1 MIKKKWMSSL
11 LAAALAFT
19 TVFGAGVTVKA
30 ADETG
35 DAQTGKITVYVAAEG
50 EDDKG
55 HTVDTGK
62 IAVQVDKG
70 TKGDVAVAQ
79 ALQKAGYT
87 ESDYLIEDS
96 EYGANLNKIGD
107 IANASDWSKYWNL
120 YMNGVSSSL
129 SLGNITLQDNDKIS
143 YRYTYYKDPIAQ
155 AKVFDDDTSLNPDS
169 DKTASL
175 LANAKAQQEVLADT
189 IFKKVF
195 GDGQNVYGIETP
207 DALYVAFSLLRAD
220 YKSDYFDKMYA
231 NVESQL
237 KSLADTGSV
246 TVEGEAKDEAV
257 IAGKYPEL
265 TYAKIV
271 LFVTAMGKDARNVGG
286 YNLIEK
292 MAQKSTY
299 EASSEAYML
308 DSTMLLALDSG
319 NYFPPAGDDYITKDD
334 LVNNIA
340 AKMDDSIAQALQ
352 WSSVDSVAMALQ
364 PLYKYATDDIL
375 PEDASS
381 DRTAV
386 QEAYAKGIH
395 FLESTQNADGSWSG
409 YGTETNNVWTLAQIM
424 TAMGQLRINPC
435 SETDGTDFIKN
446 GMTVLD
452 DAAVFVDVEN
462 KKVDDDLMSYQPEQL
477 LRGLTAVIRA
487 MEGRDSLYDV
497 RYSGVTP
504 EPSPSV
510 TPSVVPSEAPSAA
523 PSQSPT
529 VSPSNVPS
537 ETSSAAP
544 SQSPAV
550 SPSNVP
556 SQTPAAS
563 APAKTATPA
572 ATASAAPAKSKVKVT
587 KVKAVKTKVTVKK
600 GKKAVVKWNVTT
612 AKKAS
617 AASVAKLVKV
627 SVNKKNV
634 KVVKKSAKTKKAKVT
649 QITVTVKGVKKGNA
663 VVTLKA
669 DKKKSKVKVVVR

>member
-30 ADETG
+30 ADET
-35 DAQTGKITVYVAAEG
+35 DANQTGKITVYVAAEG
-50 EDDKG
+50 ADDEG
-55 HTVDTGK
+55 HTVDIGK

-70 TKGDVAVAQ
+70 TKGDVAVEQ

-87 ESDYLIEDS
+87 DYLIEDTG
-96 EYGANLNKIGD
+96 YGANLNKIGD
-107 IANASDWSKYWNL
+107 IANAADWSKYWGF
-120 YMNGVSSSL
+120 YINGAYASDC
-129 SLGNITLQDNDKIS
+129 LGNTTLQDNDKIS
-143 YRYTYYKDPIAQ
+143 YLYTSYGDTAVQ
-155 AKVFDDDTSLNPDS
+155 AKVFDDDASLNPDS

-195 GDGQNVYGIETP
+195 GDGQTVYGIETP

-220 YKSDYFDKMYA
+220 YKSDYFDEMYA

-446 GMTVLD
+446 GVTVLD

-487 MEGRDSLYDV
+487 MEGKDSLYDV
-497 RYSGVTP
+497 RYTGVT
-504 EPSPSV
+504 PSV
-510 TPSVVPSEAPSAA
+510 TPSVVPSEAPSEA
-523 PSQSPT
+523 PSQSPA

-663 VVTLKA
+663 VVTMKA

>member
-1 MIKKKWMSSL
+1 M
-11 LAAALAFT
+11 
-19 TVFGAGVTVKA
+19 
-30 ADETG
+30 
-35 DAQTGKITVYVAAEG
+35 
-50 EDDKG
+50 
-55 HTVDTGK
+55 
-62 IAVQVDKG
+62 
-70 TKGDVAVAQ
+70 
-79 ALQKAGYT
+79 
-87 ESDYLIEDS
+87 
-96 EYGANLNKIGD
+96 
-107 IANASDWSKYWNL
+107 
-120 YMNGVSSSL
+120 
-129 SLGNITLQDNDKIS
+129 
-143 YRYTYYKDPIAQ
+143 
-155 AKVFDDDTSLNPDS
+155 NPDS

-195 GDGQNVYGIETP
+195 GDGQIVYGIETP

-257 IAGKYPEL
+257 IAGKYPEF

-352 WSSVDSVAMALQ
+352 WNSVDSVAMALQ

-381 DRTAV
+381 DRAAV

-452 DAAVFVDVEN
+452 DAAVFVDAEN

-510 TPSVVPSEAPSAA
+510 TPSVVPSEVPSAA

-529 VSPSNVPS
+529 
-537 ETSSAAP
+537 
-544 SQSPAV
+544 V

-572 ATASAAPAKSKVKVT
+572 ATASAAPAKSKDKVT

>member
-30 ADETG
+30 ADET
-35 DAQTGKITVYVAAEG
+35 DAGQTGKITVYVAAEG
-50 EDDKG
+50 ADDEG
-55 HTVDTGK
+55 HTVDIGK

-70 TKGDVAVAQ
+70 TKGDVAVEQ

-87 ESDYLIEDS
+87 DYLIEDTG
-96 EYGANLNKIGD
+96 YGANLNKIGD
-107 IANASDWSKYWNL
+107 IANAADWSKYWGF
-120 YMNGVSSSL
+120 YINGAYAPA
-129 SLGNITLQDNDKIS
+129 SLGNTTLQDNDKIS
-143 YRYTYYKDPIAQ
+143 YLYTYYGDTAVQ
-155 AKVFDDDTSLNPDS
+155 AKVFDDDASLNPDR

-195 GDGQNVYGIETP
+195 GDGQTVYGIETP

-257 IAGKYPEL
+257 IAGKYPEF

-352 WSSVDSVAMALQ
+352 WNSVDSVAMALQ

-446 GMTVLD
+446 GVTVLD

-477 LRGLTAVIRA
+477 LRGLTAVTRA
-487 MEGRDSLYDV
+487 MEGKDSLYDV
-497 RYSGVTP
+497 RYTGVT
-504 EPSPSV
+504 PSV

-529 VSPSNVPS
+529 
-537 ETSSAAP
+537 
-544 SQSPAV
+544 V

-587 KVKAVKTKVTVKK
+587 KVKAVKTKVSVKK

>member
-19 TVFGAGVTVKA
+19 TVLGAGVTVKA
-30 ADETG
+30 ADET
-35 DAQTGKITVYVAAEG
+35 DADQTGKITVYVAAEG

-70 TKGDVAVAQ
+70 TKGDVAVEQ

-87 ESDYLIEDS
+87 DYLIEDTG
-96 EYGANLNKIGD
+96 YGANLNKIGD
-107 IANASDWSKYWNL
+107 IANAADWSKYWGF
-120 YMNGVSSSL
+120 YINGAYAPA
-129 SLGNITLQDNDKIS
+129 SLGNTTLQDNDKIS
-143 YRYTYYKDPIAQ
+143 YLYTYYGDTAVQ
-155 AKVFDDDTSLNPDS
+155 AKVFDDDASLNPDS

-195 GDGQNVYGIETP
+195 GDGQTVYGIETP

-299 EASSEAYML
+299 EASSEAYMP

-352 WSSVDSVAMALQ
+352 WNSVDSVAMALQ

>member
-1 MIKKKWMSSL
+1 MWR
-11 LAAALAFT
+11 
-19 TVFGAGVTVKA
+19 V
-30 ADETG
+30 
-35 DAQTGKITVYVAAEG
+35 
-50 EDDKG
+50 
-55 HTVDTGK
+55 
-62 IAVQVDKG
+62 
-70 TKGDVAVAQ
+70 
-79 ALQKAGYT
+79 
-87 ESDYLIEDS
+87 
-96 EYGANLNKIGD
+96 
-107 IANASDWSKYWNL
+107 
-120 YMNGVSSSL
+120 
-129 SLGNITLQDNDKIS
+129 
-143 YRYTYYKDPIAQ
+143 
-155 AKVFDDDTSLNPDS
+155 SLNHW
-169 DKTASL
+169 
-175 LANAKAQQEVLADT
+175 
-189 IFKKVF
+189 
-195 GDGQNVYGIETP
+195 
-207 DALYVAFSLLRAD
+207 
-220 YKSDYFDKMYA
+220 
-231 NVESQL
+231 
-237 KSLADTGSV
+237 ADTGSV

-352 WSSVDSVAMALQ
+352 WNSVDSVAMALQ

>member
-30 ADETG
+30 ADET
-35 DAQTGKITVYVAAEG
+35 DANQTGKITVYVAAEG
-50 EDDKG
+50 ADDEG
-55 HTVDTGK
+55 HTVDIGK
-62 IAVQVDKG
+62 IAVQVDTG
-70 TKGDVAVAQ
+70 TKGDVAVEQ

-87 ESDYLIEDS
+87 DYLIEDTG
-96 EYGANLNKIGD
+96 YGANLNKIGD
-107 IANASDWSKYWNL
+107 IANAADWSKYWGF
-120 YMNGVSSSL
+120 YINGAYAPA
-129 SLGNITLQDNDKIS
+129 SLGNTTLQDNDKIS
-143 YRYTYYKDPIAQ
+143 YLYTYYGDTAVQ
-155 AKVFDDDTSLNPDS
+155 AKVFDDDASLNPDS

-195 GDGQNVYGIETP
+195 GDGQTVYGIETP

>member
-30 ADETG
+30 ADET
-35 DAQTGKITVYVAAEG
+35 DADQTGKITVYVAAEG
-50 EDDKG
+50 ADDEG
-55 HTVDTGK
+55 HTVDIGK

-70 TKGDVAVAQ
+70 TKGDVAVEQ

-87 ESDYLIEDS
+87 DYLIEDTG
-96 EYGANLNKIGD
+96 YGANLNKIGD
-107 IANASDWSKYWNL
+107 IANAADWSKYWGF
-120 YMNGVSSSL
+120 YINGAYAPA
-129 SLGNITLQDNDKIS
+129 SLGNTTLQDNDKIS
-143 YRYTYYKDPIAQ
+143 YLYTYYGDTAVQ
-155 AKVFDDDTSLNPDS
+155 AKVFDDDASLNPDS

-195 GDGQNVYGIETP
+195 GDGQTVYGIETP

-220 YKSDYFDKMYA
+220 YKSDYFDEMYA

-556 SQTPAAS
+556 SQNPAAS

>member
-30 ADETG
+30 ADET
-35 DAQTGKITVYVAAEG
+35 DADQTGKITVYVAAEG
-50 EDDKG
+50 ADDEG
-55 HTVDTGK
+55 HTVDIGK

-70 TKGDVAVAQ
+70 TKGDVAVEQ

-87 ESDYLIEDS
+87 DYLIEDTG
-96 EYGANLNKIGD
+96 YGANLNKIGD
-107 IANASDWSKYWNL
+107 IANAADWSKYWGF
-120 YMNGVSSSL
+120 YINGAYAPA
-129 SLGNITLQDNDKIS
+129 SLGNTTLQDNDKIS
-143 YRYTYYKDPIAQ
+143 YLYTYYGDTAVQ
-155 AKVFDDDTSLNPDS
+155 AKVFDDDASLNPDS

-195 GDGQNVYGIETP
+195 GDGQTVYGIETP

-352 WSSVDSVAMALQ
+352 WNSVDSVAMALQ

-504 EPSPSV
+504 EPTPSV
-510 TPSVVPSEAPSAA
+510 TPSVVPSEAP
-523 PSQSPT
+523 
-529 VSPSNVPS
+529 
-537 ETSSAAP
+537 SAAP

-572 ATASAAPAKSKVKVT
+572 ATVSAAPAKSKDKVT

>member
-30 ADETG
+30 ADET
-35 DAQTGKITVYVAAEG
+35 DADQTGKITVYVAAEG

-70 TKGDVAVAQ
+70 TKGDVAVEQ

-87 ESDYLIEDS
+87 DYLIEDTG
-96 EYGANLNKIGD
+96 YGANLNKIGD
-107 IANASDWSKYWNL
+107 IANAADWSKYWGF
-120 YMNGVSSSL
+120 YINGAYAPA
-129 SLGNITLQDNDKIS
+129 SLGNTTLQDNDKIS
-143 YRYTYYKDPIAQ
+143 YIYTYYGDTAVQ

-195 GDGQNVYGIETP
+195 GDGQIVYGIETP

-237 KSLADTGSV
+237 KSLVDTGSV

-308 DSTMLLALDSG
+308 DNTMLLALDSG

-352 WSSVDSVAMALQ
+352 WNSVDSVAMALQ

-375 PEDASS
+375 LEDTSS
-381 DRTAV
+381 NRTAV
-386 QEAYAKGIH
+386 QEAYKKGIH
-395 FLESTQNADGSWSG
+395 FLESTQNADGTWSG

-446 GMTVLD
+446 GVTVLD

-462 KKVDDDLMSYQPEQL
+462 KKVDDNLMSYQPEQL

-497 RYSGVTP
+497 RYTGVTP
-504 EPSPSV
+504 EP

-523 PSQSPT
+523 PSQSP
-529 VSPSNVPS
+529 
-537 ETSSAAP
+537 
-544 SQSPAV
+544 AV

-556 SQTPAAS
+556 SRTPAAS

>member
-19 TVFGAGVTVKA
+19 TVLGAGVTVKA
-30 ADETG
+30 ADET
-35 DAQTGKITVYVAAEG
+35 DADQTGKITVYVAAEG

-70 TKGDVAVAQ
+70 TKGDVAVEQ

-87 ESDYLIEDS
+87 DYLIEDTG
-96 EYGANLNKIGD
+96 YGANLNKIGD
-107 IANASDWSKYWNL
+107 IANAADWSKYWGF
-120 YMNGVSSSL
+120 YINGAYAPA
-129 SLGNITLQDNDKIS
+129 SLGNTTLQDNDKIS
-143 YRYTYYKDPIAQ
+143 YLYTYYGDTAVQ
-155 AKVFDDDTSLNPDS
+155 AKVFDDDASLNPDS

-195 GDGQNVYGIETP
+195 GDGQTVYGIETP

-299 EASSEAYML
+299 ESSSEAYML

-352 WSSVDSVAMALQ
+352 WNSVDSVAMALQ

>member
-30 ADETG
+30 ADET
-35 DAQTGKITVYVAAEG
+35 DAGQTGKITVYVAAEG
-50 EDDKG
+50 ADDEG
-55 HTVDTGK
+55 HTVDIGK

-70 TKGDVAVAQ
+70 TKGDVAVEQ

-87 ESDYLIEDS
+87 DYLIEDTG
-96 EYGANLNKIGD
+96 YGANLNKIGD
-107 IANASDWSKYWNL
+107 IANAADWSKYWGF
-120 YMNGVSSSL
+120 YINGAYAPA
-129 SLGNITLQDNDKIS
+129 SLGNTTLQDNDKIS
-143 YRYTYYKDPIAQ
+143 YLYTYYGDTAVQ
-155 AKVFDDDTSLNPDS
+155 AKVFDDDASLNPDS

-195 GDGQNVYGIETP
+195 GDGQTVYGIETP
-207 DALYVAFSLLRAD
+207 DALYVAFSLIRAD
-220 YKSDYFDKMYA
+220 YKSDYFDEMYA

-352 WSSVDSVAMALQ
+352 WNSVDSVAMALQ

-446 GMTVLD
+446 GVTVLD

-487 MEGRDSLYDV
+487 MEGKDSLYDV
-497 RYSGVTP
+497 RYTGVT
-504 EPSPSV
+504 PSV

-523 PSQSPT
+523 PSQSPA

-556 SQTPAAS
+556 SQTPVAS

>member
-30 ADETG
+30 ADET
-35 DAQTGKITVYVAAEG
+35 DADQTGKITVYVAAEG
-50 EDDKG
+50 ADDEG
-55 HTVDTGK
+55 HTVDIGK

-70 TKGDVAVAQ
+70 TKGDVAVEQ

-87 ESDYLIEDS
+87 DYLIEDTG
-96 EYGANLNKIGD
+96 YGANLNKIGD
-107 IANASDWSKYWNL
+107 IANAADWSKYWGF
-120 YMNGVSSSL
+120 YINGAYAPA
-129 SLGNITLQDNDKIS
+129 SLGNTTLQDNDKIS
-143 YRYTYYKDPIAQ
+143 YLYTYYGDTAVQ
-155 AKVFDDDTSLNPDS
+155 AKVFDDDASLNPDS

-195 GDGQNVYGIETP
+195 GDGQTVYGIETP

-220 YKSDYFDKMYA
+220 YKSDYFDEMYA

-386 QEAYAKGIH
+386 QDAYAKGIH

>member
-30 ADETG
+30 ADET
-35 DAQTGKITVYVAAEG
+35 DADQTGKITVYVAAEG

-70 TKGDVAVAQ
+70 TKGDVAVEQ

-87 ESDYLIEDS
+87 DYLIEDTG
-96 EYGANLNKIGD
+96 YGANLNKIGD
-107 IANASDWSKYWNL
+107 IANAADWSKYWGF
-120 YMNGVSSSL
+120 YINGAYAPA
-129 SLGNITLQDNDKIS
+129 SLGNTTLQDNDKIS
-143 YRYTYYKDPIAQ
+143 YLYTYYGDTAVQ
-155 AKVFDDDTSLNPDS
+155 AKVFDDDASLNPDS

-195 GDGQNVYGIETP
+195 GDGQTVYGIETP

-257 IAGKYPEL
+257 IAGKYPEF

-352 WSSVDSVAMALQ
+352 WNSVDSVAMALQ

-381 DRTAV
+381 DRAAV

-446 GMTVLD
+446 GVTVLD

-487 MEGRDSLYDV
+487 MEGKDSLYDV
-497 RYSGVTP
+497 RYTGVT
-504 EPSPSV
+504 PSV

-529 VSPSNVPS
+529 
-537 ETSSAAP
+537 
-544 SQSPAV
+544 V

-587 KVKAVKTKVTVKK
+587 KVKAVKTKVSVKK

>member
-30 ADETG
+30 ADET
-35 DAQTGKITVYVAAEG
+35 DADQTGKITVYVAAEG
-50 EDDKG
+50 ADDEG
-55 HTVDTGK
+55 HTVDIGK

-70 TKGDVAVAQ
+70 TKGDVAVEQ

-87 ESDYLIEDS
+87 DYLIEDTG
-96 EYGANLNKIGD
+96 YGANLNKIGD
-107 IANASDWSKYWNL
+107 IANAADWSKYWGF
-120 YMNGVSSSL
+120 YINGAYAPAC
-129 SLGNITLQDNDKIS
+129 LGNTTLQDNDKIS
-143 YRYTYYKDPIAQ
+143 YLYTYYGDTAVQ
-155 AKVFDDDTSLNPDS
+155 AKVFDDDASLNPDS

-195 GDGQNVYGIETP
+195 GDGQTVYGIETP

-352 WSSVDSVAMALQ
+352 WNSVDSVAMALQ

-504 EPSPSV
+504 EPTPSV
-510 TPSVVPSEAPSAA
+510 TPSEVPSEAPSAA

-529 VSPSNVPS
+529 
-537 ETSSAAP
+537 
-544 SQSPAV
+544 V

-649 QITVTVKGVKKGNA
+649 QITVAVKGVKKGNA

>member
-30 ADETG
+30 ADET
-35 DAQTGKITVYVAAEG
+35 DANQTGKITVYVAAEG
-50 EDDKG
+50 ADDEG
-55 HTVDTGK
+55 HTVDIGK

-70 TKGDVAVAQ
+70 TKGDVAVEQ

-87 ESDYLIEDS
+87 DYLIEDTG
-96 EYGANLNKIGD
+96 YGANLNKIGD
-107 IANASDWSKYWNL
+107 IASAADWSKYWGF
-120 YMNGVSSSL
+120 YINGVFAPA
-129 SLGNITLQDNDKIS
+129 SLGNTTLQDNDKIS
-143 YRYTYYKDPIAQ
+143 YIYTSYKETKETAQ
-155 AKVFDDDTSLNPDS
+155 AKVFDDDSSLNPDS

-195 GDGQNVYGIETP
+195 GDGQTVYGIETP

-257 IAGKYPEL
+257 IAGKYPEF

-352 WSSVDSVAMALQ
+352 WNSVDSVAMALQ

-381 DRTAV
+381 DRAAV

-446 GMTVLD
+446 GVTVLD

-487 MEGRDSLYDV
+487 MEGKDSLYDV
-497 RYSGVTP
+497 RYTGVT
-504 EPSPSV
+504 PSV

-587 KVKAVKTKVTVKK
+587 KVKAVKTKVSVKK

>member
-30 ADETG
+30 ADET
-35 DAQTGKITVYVAAEG
+35 DANQTGKITVYVAAEG
-50 EDDKG
+50 ADDEG
-55 HTVDTGK
+55 HTVDIGK

-70 TKGDVAVAQ
+70 TKGDVAVEQ

-87 ESDYLIEDS
+87 DYLIEDTG
-96 EYGANLNKIGD
+96 YGANLNKIGD
-107 IANASDWSKYWNL
+107 IANAADWSKYWGF
-120 YMNGVSSSL
+120 YINGAYAPA
-129 SLGNITLQDNDKIS
+129 SLGNTTLQDNDKIS
-143 YRYTYYKDPIAQ
+143 YLYTYYGDTAVQ
-155 AKVFDDDTSLNPDS
+155 AKVFDDDASLNPDS

-195 GDGQNVYGIETP
+195 GDGQTVYGIETP

-446 GMTVLD
+446 GVTVLD

-477 LRGLTAVIRA
+477 LRGLTAVTRA
-487 MEGRDSLYDV
+487 MEGKDSLYDV
-497 RYSGVTP
+497 RYTGVT
-504 EPSPSV
+504 PSV

-529 VSPSNVPS
+529 
-537 ETSSAAP
+537 
-544 SQSPAV
+544 V

-587 KVKAVKTKVTVKK
+587 KVKAVKTKVSVKK

>member
-30 ADETG
+30 ADET
-35 DAQTGKITVYVAAEG
+35 DANQTGKITVYVAAEG
-50 EDDKG
+50 ADDEG
-55 HTVDTGK
+55 HTVDIGK

-70 TKGDVAVAQ
+70 TKGDVAVEQ

-87 ESDYLIEDS
+87 DYLIEDTG
-96 EYGANLNKIGD
+96 YGANLNKIGD
-107 IANASDWSKYWNL
+107 IANAADWSKYWGF
-120 YMNGVSSSL
+120 YINGAYASDC
-129 SLGNITLQDNDKIS
+129 LGNTTLQDNDKIS
-143 YRYTYYKDPIAQ
+143 YLYTSYGDTAVQ
-155 AKVFDDDTSLNPDS
+155 AKVFDDDASLNPDS

-195 GDGQNVYGIETP
+195 GDGQTVYGIETP

-220 YKSDYFDKMYA
+220 YKSDYFDEMYA

-271 LFVTAMGKDARNVGG
+271 LFVTAMGKDASNVGG

-446 GMTVLD
+446 GVTVLD

-487 MEGRDSLYDV
+487 MEGKDSLYDV
-497 RYSGVTP
+497 RYTGVT
-504 EPSPSV
+504 PSV
-510 TPSVVPSEAPSAA
+510 TPSVVPSEAPSEA
-523 PSQSPT
+523 PSQSPA

-617 AASVAKLVKV
+617 VASVAKLVKV

>member
-19 TVFGAGVTVKA
+19 TVLGAGVTVKA
-30 ADETG
+30 ADET
-35 DAQTGKITVYVAAEG
+35 DADQTGKITVYVAAEG

-70 TKGDVAVAQ
+70 TKGDVAVEQ

-87 ESDYLIEDS
+87 DYLIEDTG
-96 EYGANLNKIGD
+96 YGANLNKIGD
-107 IANASDWSKYWNL
+107 IANAADWSKYWGF
-120 YMNGVSSSL
+120 YINGAYAPA
-129 SLGNITLQDNDKIS
+129 SLGNTTLQDNDKIS
-143 YRYTYYKDPIAQ
+143 YLYTYYGDTAVQ
-155 AKVFDDDTSLNPDS
+155 AKVFDDDASLNPDS

-195 GDGQNVYGIETP
+195 GDGQTVYGIETP

-246 TVEGEAKDEAV
+246 TVEGKAKDEAV

-352 WSSVDSVAMALQ
+352 WNSVDSVAMALQ

>member
-19 TVFGAGVTVKA
+19 TVLGAGVTVKA
-30 ADETG
+30 ADET
-35 DAQTGKITVYVAAEG
+35 DADQTGKITVYVAAEG

-70 TKGDVAVAQ
+70 TKGNVAVEQ

-87 ESDYLIEDS
+87 DYLIEDTG
-96 EYGANLNKIGD
+96 YGANLNKIGD
-107 IANASDWSKYWNL
+107 IANAADWSKYWGF
-120 YMNGVSSSL
+120 YINGAYAPA
-129 SLGNITLQDNDKIS
+129 SLGNTTLQDNDKIS
-143 YRYTYYKDPIAQ
+143 YLYTYYGDTAVQ
-155 AKVFDDDTSLNPDS
+155 AKVFDDDASLNPDS

-195 GDGQNVYGIETP
+195 GDGQTVYGIETP

-319 NYFPPAGDDYITKDD
+319 NYFPPAGYDYITKDD

-352 WSSVDSVAMALQ
+352 WNSVDSVAMALQ

>member
-19 TVFGAGVTVKA
+19 TVLGAGVTVKA
-30 ADETG
+30 ADET
-35 DAQTGKITVYVAAEG
+35 DADQTGKITVYVAAEG

-70 TKGDVAVAQ
+70 TKGDVAVEQ

-87 ESDYLIEDS
+87 DYLIEDTG
-96 EYGANLNKIGD
+96 YGANLNKIGD
-107 IANASDWSKYWNL
+107 IANAADWSKYWGF
-120 YMNGVSSSL
+120 YINGAYAPA
-129 SLGNITLQDNDKIS
+129 SLGNTTLQDNDKIS
-143 YRYTYYKDPIAQ
+143 YLYTYYGDTAVQ
-155 AKVFDDDTSLNPDS
+155 AKVFDDDASLNPDS

-195 GDGQNVYGIETP
+195 GDGQTVYGIETP
-207 DALYVAFSLLRAD
+207 DALYVAFFLLRAD

-352 WSSVDSVAMALQ
+352 WNSVDSVAMALQ

>member
-30 ADETG
+30 ADET
-35 DAQTGKITVYVAAEG
+35 DANQTGKITVYVAAEG
-50 EDDKG
+50 ADDEG
-55 HTVDTGK
+55 HTVDIGK

-70 TKGDVAVAQ
+70 TKGDVAVEQ

-87 ESDYLIEDS
+87 DYLIEDTG
-96 EYGANLNKIGD
+96 YGANLNKIGD
-107 IANASDWSKYWNL
+107 IANAADWSKYWGF
-120 YMNGVSSSL
+120 YINGAYAPA
-129 SLGNITLQDNDKIS
+129 SLGNTTLQDNDKIS
-143 YRYTYYKDPIAQ
+143 YLYTYYGDTAVQ
-155 AKVFDDDTSLNPDS
+155 AKVFDDDASLNPDS

-195 GDGQNVYGIETP
+195 GDGQTVYGIETP
-207 DALYVAFSLLRAD
+207 DALYVAFSLLGAD
-220 YKSDYFDKMYA
+220 YKSDYFDEMYA

-537 ETSSAAP
+537 
-544 SQSPAV
+544 
-550 SPSNVP
+550 
-556 SQTPAAS
+556 QTPAAS

-669 DKKKSKVKVVVR
+669 DKKKSKVKVVVK

>member
-19 TVFGAGVTVKA
+19 TVLGAGVTVKA
-30 ADETG
+30 ADET
-35 DAQTGKITVYVAAEG
+35 DADQTGKITVYVAAEG

-70 TKGDVAVAQ
+70 TKGDVAVEQ

-87 ESDYLIEDS
+87 DYLIEDTG
-96 EYGANLNKIGD
+96 YGANLNKIGD
-107 IANASDWSKYWNL
+107 IANAADWSKYWGF
-120 YMNGVSSSL
+120 YINGAYAPA
-129 SLGNITLQDNDKIS
+129 SLGNTTLQDNDKIS
-143 YRYTYYKDPIAQ
+143 YLYTYYGDTAVQ
-155 AKVFDDDTSLNPDS
+155 AKVFYDDASLNPDS

-195 GDGQNVYGIETP
+195 GDGQTVYGIETP

-352 WSSVDSVAMALQ
+352 WNSVDSVAMALQ

>member
-19 TVFGAGVTVKA
+19 TVLGAGVTVKA
-30 ADETG
+30 ADET
-35 DAQTGKITVYVAAEG
+35 DADQTGKITVYVAAEG

-70 TKGDVAVAQ
+70 TKGDVAVEQ

-87 ESDYLIEDS
+87 DYLIEDTG
-96 EYGANLNKIGD
+96 YGANLNKIGD
-107 IANASDWSKYWNL
+107 IANAADWSKYWGF
-120 YMNGVSSSL
+120 YINGAYAPA
-129 SLGNITLQDNDKIS
+129 SLGNTTLQDNDKIS
-143 YRYTYYKDPIAQ
+143 YLYTYYGDTAVQ
-155 AKVFDDDTSLNPDS
+155 AKVFDDDASLNPDS

-195 GDGQNVYGIETP
+195 GDGQTVYGIETP

-352 WSSVDSVAMALQ
+352 WNAVDSVAMALQ

>member
-30 ADETG
+30 ADET
-35 DAQTGKITVYVAAEG
+35 DANQTGKITVYVAAEG
-50 EDDKG
+50 ADDEG
-55 HTVDTGK
+55 HTVDIGK

-70 TKGDVAVAQ
+70 TKGDVAVEQ

-87 ESDYLIEDS
+87 DYLIEDTG
-96 EYGANLNKIGD
+96 YGANLNKIGD
-107 IANASDWSKYWNL
+107 IANAADWSKYWGF
-120 YMNGVSSSL
+120 YINGAYAPA
-129 SLGNITLQDNDKIS
+129 SLGNTTLQDNDKIS
-143 YRYTYYKDPIAQ
+143 YLYTYYGDTAVQ
-155 AKVFDDDTSLNPDS
+155 AKVFDDDASLNPDS

-195 GDGQNVYGIETP
+195 GDGQTVYGIETP

-220 YKSDYFDKMYA
+220 YKSDYFDEMYA

-352 WSSVDSVAMALQ
+352 WNSVDSVAMALQ

-446 GMTVLD
+446 GVTVLD

-487 MEGRDSLYDV
+487 MEGKDSLYDV
-497 RYSGVTP
+497 RYTGVT
-504 EPSPSV
+504 PSV

-529 VSPSNVPS
+529 
-537 ETSSAAP
+537 
-544 SQSPAV
+544 V

>member
-30 ADETG
+30 ADET
-35 DAQTGKITVYVAAEG
+35 DADQTGKITVYVAAEG
-50 EDDKG
+50 ADDEG
-55 HTVDTGK
+55 HTVDIGK

-70 TKGDVAVAQ
+70 TKGDVAVEQ

-87 ESDYLIEDS
+87 DYLIEDTG
-96 EYGANLNKIGD
+96 YGANLNKIGD
-107 IANASDWSKYWNL
+107 IANAADWSKYWGF
-120 YMNGVSSSL
+120 YINGAYAPA
-129 SLGNITLQDNDKIS
+129 SLGNTTLQDNDKIS
-143 YRYTYYKDPIAQ
+143 YLYTYYGDTAVQ
-155 AKVFDDDTSLNPDS
+155 AKVFDDDASLNPDS

-195 GDGQNVYGIETP
+195 GDGQTVYGIETP

-220 YKSDYFDKMYA
+220 YKSDYFDEMYA

-537 ETSSAAP
+537 
-544 SQSPAV
+544 
-550 SPSNVP
+550 
-556 SQTPAAS
+556 QTPAAS

-572 ATASAAPAKSKVKVT
+572 ATVSAAPAKSKDKVT

>member
-30 ADETG
+30 ADET
-35 DAQTGKITVYVAAEG
+35 DADQTGKITVYVAAEG
-50 EDDKG
+50 ADDEG
-55 HTVDTGK
+55 HTVDIGK

-70 TKGDVAVAQ
+70 TKGDVAVEQ

-87 ESDYLIEDS
+87 DYLIEDTG
-96 EYGANLNKIGD
+96 YGANLNKIGD
-107 IANASDWSKYWNL
+107 IANAADWSKYWGF
-120 YMNGVSSSL
+120 YINGAYAPA
-129 SLGNITLQDNDKIS
+129 SLGNTTLQDNDKIS
-143 YRYTYYKDPIAQ
+143 YLYTYYGDTAVQ
-155 AKVFDDDTSLNPDS
+155 AKVFDDDASLNPDS

-195 GDGQNVYGIETP
+195 GDGQTVYGIETP

-220 YKSDYFDKMYA
+220 YKSDYFDEMYA

-572 ATASAAPAKSKVKVT
+572 ATVSAAPAKSKVKVT
-587 KVKAVKTKVTVKK
+587 KVKAMKTKVTVKK

>member
-1 MIKKKWMSSL
+1 M
-11 LAAALAFT
+11 
-19 TVFGAGVTVKA
+19 TVKA
-30 ADETG
+30 ADET
-35 DAQTGKITVYVAAEG
+35 DADQTGKITVYVAAEG
-50 EDDKG
+50 ADDEG
-55 HTVDTGK
+55 HTVDIGK

-70 TKGDVAVAQ
+70 TKGDVAVEQ

-87 ESDYLIEDS
+87 DYLIEDTG
-96 EYGANLNKIGD
+96 YGANLNKIGD
-107 IANASDWSKYWNL
+107 IANAADWSKYWGF
-120 YMNGVSSSL
+120 YINGAYAPA
-129 SLGNITLQDNDKIS
+129 SLGNTTLQDNDKIS
-143 YRYTYYKDPIAQ
+143 YLYTYYGDTAVQ
-155 AKVFDDDTSLNPDS
+155 AKVFDDDASLNPDS

-195 GDGQNVYGIETP
+195 GDGQTVYGIETP

-220 YKSDYFDKMYA
+220 YKSDYFDEMYA

>member
-30 ADETG
+30 ADET
-35 DAQTGKITVYVAAEG
+35 DANQTGKITVYVAAEG
-50 EDDKG
+50 ADDEG
-55 HTVDTGK
+55 HTVDIGK

-70 TKGDVAVAQ
+70 TKGDVAVEQ

-87 ESDYLIEDS
+87 DYLIEDTG
-96 EYGANLNKIGD
+96 YGANLNKIGD
-107 IANASDWSKYWNL
+107 IANAADWSKYWGF
-120 YMNGVSSSL
+120 YINGAYASDC
-129 SLGNITLQDNDKIS
+129 LGNTTLQDNDKIS
-143 YRYTYYKDPIAQ
+143 YLYTSYGDTAVQ
-155 AKVFDDDTSLNPDS
+155 AKVFDDDASLNPDS

-195 GDGQNVYGIETP
+195 GDGQTVYGIETP

-220 YKSDYFDKMYA
+220 YKSDYFDEMYA

-446 GMTVLD
+446 GVTVLD

-487 MEGRDSLYDV
+487 MEGKDSLYDV
-497 RYSGVTP
+497 RYTGVT
-504 EPSPSV
+504 PSV
-510 TPSVVPSEAPSAA
+510 TPSVVPSEAPSEA
-523 PSQSPT
+523 PSQSPA

-587 KVKAVKTKVTVKK
+587 RVKAVKTKVTVKK

-617 AASVAKLVKV
+617 VASVAKLVKV

>member
-1 MIKKKWMSSL
+1 MW
-11 LAAALAFT
+11 
-19 TVFGAGVTVKA
+19 
-30 ADETG
+30 
-35 DAQTGKITVYVAAEG
+35 QQG

-70 TKGDVAVAQ
+70 TKGDVAVEQ

-87 ESDYLIEDS
+87 DYLIEDTG
-96 EYGANLNKIGD
+96 YGANLNKIGD
-107 IANASDWSKYWNL
+107 IANAADWSKYWGF
-120 YMNGVSSSL
+120 YINGAYAPA
-129 SLGNITLQDNDKIS
+129 SLGNTTLQDNDKIS
-143 YRYTYYKDPIAQ
+143 YLYTYYGDTAVQ
-155 AKVFDDDTSLNPDS
+155 AKVFDDDASLNPDS

-195 GDGQNVYGIETP
+195 GDGQTVYGIETP

-352 WSSVDSVAMALQ
+352 WNSVDSVAMALQ

>member
-30 ADETG
+30 ADET
-35 DAQTGKITVYVAAEG
+35 DANQTGKITVYVAAEG
-50 EDDKG
+50 ADDEG
-55 HTVDTGK
+55 HTVDIGK

-70 TKGDVAVAQ
+70 TKGDVAVEQ

-87 ESDYLIEDS
+87 DYLIEDTG
-96 EYGANLNKIGD
+96 YGANLNKIGD
-107 IANASDWSKYWNL
+107 IANAADWSKYWGF
-120 YMNGVSSSL
+120 YINGAYAPA
-129 SLGNITLQDNDKIS
+129 SLGNTTLQDNDKIS
-143 YRYTYYKDPIAQ
+143 YLYTYYGDTAVQ
-155 AKVFDDDTSLNPDS
+155 AKVFDDDASLNPDS

-195 GDGQNVYGIETP
+195 GDGQTVYGIETP

-220 YKSDYFDKMYA
+220 YKSDYFDEMYA

-352 WSSVDSVAMALQ
+352 WNSVDSVAMALQ

-446 GMTVLD
+446 GVTVLD

-487 MEGRDSLYDV
+487 MEGKDSLYDV
-497 RYSGVTP
+497 RYTGVT
-504 EPSPSV
+504 PSV

-529 VSPSNVPS
+529 
-537 ETSSAAP
+537 
-544 SQSPAV
+544 V

-663 VVTLKA
+663 VVTMKA

>member
-50 EDDKG
+50 EDDTG

-79 ALQKAGYT
+79 ALQKAGYA
-87 ESDYLIEDS
+87 ESDYLLEDTG
-96 EYGANLNKIGD
+96 YGVNLNKIGD
-107 IANASDWSKYWNL
+107 IANASDWSKYWGF
-120 YMNGVSSSL
+120 YINGTLAPV
-129 SLGNITLQDNDKIS
+129 SLGNATLQDNDKIS
-143 YRYTYYKDPIAQ
+143 YIYTSYKETAQ

-195 GDGQNVYGIETP
+195 GDGQTVYGIETP

-220 YKSDYFDKMYA
+220 YKSDYFDEMYA

-237 KSLADTGSV
+237 KSLANTGSV
-246 TVEGEAKDEAV
+246 TVEGETKDEAV

-271 LFVTAMGKDARNVGG
+271 LFVTAMGKDATKVGG

-308 DSTMLLALDSG
+308 DNTMLLALDSG

-340 AKMDDSIAQALQ
+340 AKMDDSIAQALL
-352 WSSVDSVAMALQ
+352 WNSVDSVAMALQ

-395 FLESTQNADGSWSG
+395 FLESTQNADGTWSG

-435 SETDGTDFIKN
+435 SEADGTDFIKN
-446 GMTVLD
+446 GVTVLD
-452 DAAVFVDVEN
+452 DAAVFVDVAN
-462 KKVDDDLMSYQPEQL
+462 KKVDDNLMTYQPEQL
-477 LRGLTAVIRA
+477 LRGLTAVIRT

-497 RYSGVTP
+497 RYTGVTP
-504 EPSPSV
+504 ETTPSV
-510 TPSVVPSEAPSAA
+510 TPSVVPSETPSAA
-523 PSQSPT
+523 PSQSPAA
-529 VSPSNVPS
+529 SPSS
-537 ETSSAAP
+537 K
-544 SQSPAV
+544 
-550 SPSNVP
+550 P
-556 SQTPAAS
+556 SQTPVAS

-617 AASVAKLVKV
+617 AASVAKIVKV

-669 DKKKSKVKVVVR
+669 DKKKSKVKVVVK

>member
-30 ADETG
+30 ADET
-35 DAQTGKITVYVAAEG
+35 DADQTGKITVYVAAEG

-70 TKGDVAVAQ
+70 TKGDVAVEQ

-87 ESDYLIEDS
+87 DYLIEDTG
-96 EYGANLNKIGD
+96 YGANLNKIGD
-107 IANASDWSKYWNL
+107 IANAADWSKYWGF
-120 YMNGVSSSL
+120 YINGAYAPA
-129 SLGNITLQDNDKIS
+129 SLGNTTLQDNDKIS
-143 YRYTYYKDPIAQ
+143 YLYTYYGDTAVQ
-155 AKVFDDDTSLNPDS
+155 AKVFDDDASLNPDS

-195 GDGQNVYGIETP
+195 GDGQTVYGIETP

-257 IAGKYPEL
+257 IAGKYPEF

-352 WSSVDSVAMALQ
+352 WNSVDSVAMALQ

-381 DRTAV
+381 DRAAV

-446 GMTVLD
+446 GVTVLD

-487 MEGRDSLYDV
+487 MEGKDSLYDV
-497 RYSGVTP
+497 RYTGVT
-504 EPSPSV
+504 PSV

-537 ETSSAAP
+537 E
-544 SQSPAV
+544 
-550 SPSNVP
+550 
-556 SQTPAAS
+556 TPAAS

-587 KVKAVKTKVTVKK
+587 KVKAVKTKVSVKK

>member
-19 TVFGAGVTVKA
+19 TVLGAGVTVKA
-30 ADETG
+30 ADET
-35 DAQTGKITVYVAAEG
+35 DADQTGKITVYVAAEG

-70 TKGDVAVAQ
+70 TKGDVAVEQ

-87 ESDYLIEDS
+87 DYLIEDTG
-96 EYGANLNKIGD
+96 YGANLNKIGD
-107 IANASDWSKYWNL
+107 IANAADWSKYWGF
-120 YMNGVSSSL
+120 YINGAYAPA
-129 SLGNITLQDNDKIS
+129 SLGNTTLQDNDKIS
-143 YRYTYYKDPIAQ
+143 YLYTYYGDTAVQ
-155 AKVFDDDTSLNPDS
+155 AKVFDDDASLNPDS

-195 GDGQNVYGIETP
+195 GDGQTVYGIETP

-352 WSSVDSVAMALQ
+352 WNSVDSVAMALQ

-544 SQSPAV
+544 RQSPAV

>member
-30 ADETG
+30 ADET
-35 DAQTGKITVYVAAEG
+35 DADQTGKITVYVAAEG
-50 EDDKG
+50 ADDEG
-55 HTVDTGK
+55 HTVDIGK

-70 TKGDVAVAQ
+70 TKGDVAVEQ

-87 ESDYLIEDS
+87 DYLIEDTG
-96 EYGANLNKIGD
+96 YGANLNKIGD
-107 IANASDWSKYWNL
+107 IANAADWSKYWGF
-120 YMNGVSSSL
+120 YINGAYASDC
-129 SLGNITLQDNDKIS
+129 LGNTTLQDNDKIS
-143 YRYTYYKDPIAQ
+143 YLYTSYGDTAVQ

-175 LANAKAQQEVLADT
+175 LANAKAQQGVLADT

-195 GDGQNVYGIETP
+195 GDGQTVYGIETP

-220 YKSDYFDKMYA
+220 YKSDYFDEMYA

-572 ATASAAPAKSKVKVT
+572 ATVSAAPAKSKVKVT

-669 DKKKSKVKVVVR
+669 DKKKSKVKVVVK

>member
-30 ADETG
+30 ADET
-35 DAQTGKITVYVAAEG
+35 DADQTGKITVYVAAEG
-50 EDDKG
+50 ADDEG
-55 HTVDTGK
+55 HTVDIGK

-70 TKGDVAVAQ
+70 TKGDVAVEQ

-87 ESDYLIEDS
+87 DYLIEDTG
-96 EYGANLNKIGD
+96 YGANLNKIGD
-107 IANASDWSKYWNL
+107 IANAADWSKYWGF
-120 YMNGVSSSL
+120 YINGAYAPA
-129 SLGNITLQDNDKIS
+129 SLGNTTLQDNDKIS
-143 YRYTYYKDPIAQ
+143 YLYTYYGDTAVQ
-155 AKVFDDDTSLNPDS
+155 AKVFDDDASLNPDS

-195 GDGQNVYGIETP
+195 GDGQTVYGIETP

-220 YKSDYFDKMYA
+220 YKSDYFDEMYA

-395 FLESTQNADGSWSG
+395 FLESTQNADGSCSG

>member
-19 TVFGAGVTVKA
+19 TVLGAGVTVKA
-30 ADETG
+30 ADET
-35 DAQTGKITVYVAAEG
+35 DADQTGKITVYVAAEG

-70 TKGDVAVAQ
+70 TKGDVAVEQ

-87 ESDYLIEDS
+87 DYLIEDTG
-96 EYGANLNKIGD
+96 YGANLNKIGD
-107 IANASDWSKYWNL
+107 IANAADWSKYWGF
-120 YMNGVSSSL
+120 YINGAYAPA
-129 SLGNITLQDNDKIS
+129 SLGNTTLQDNDKIS
-143 YRYTYYKDPIAQ
+143 YLYTYYGDTAVQ
-155 AKVFDDDTSLNPDS
+155 AKVFDDDASLNPDS

-195 GDGQNVYGIETP
+195 GDGQTVYGIETP

-352 WSSVDSVAMALQ
+352 WNSVDSVAMALQ

-523 PSQSPT
+523 PSPSPT

>member
-30 ADETG
+30 ADET
-35 DAQTGKITVYVAAEG
+35 DANQTGKITVYVAAEG
-50 EDDKG
+50 ADDEG
-55 HTVDTGK
+55 HTVDIGK

-70 TKGDVAVAQ
+70 TKGDVAVEQ

-87 ESDYLIEDS
+87 DYLIEDTG
-96 EYGANLNKIGD
+96 YGANLNKIGD
-107 IANASDWSKYWNL
+107 IANAADWSKYWGF
-120 YMNGVSSSL
+120 YINGAYAPA
-129 SLGNITLQDNDKIS
+129 SLGNTTLQDNDKIS
-143 YRYTYYKDPIAQ
+143 YLYTYYGDTAVQ
-155 AKVFDDDTSLNPDS
+155 AKVFDDDASLNPDS

-195 GDGQNVYGIETP
+195 GDGQTVYGIETP

-504 EPSPSV
+504 EPTPSV
-510 TPSVVPSEAPSAA
+510 TPSVVPSEAPSEA
-523 PSQSPT
+523 PSQSPA

-663 VVTLKA
+663 VVTMKA

>member
-30 ADETG
+30 EDET
-35 DAQTGKITVYVAAEG
+35 DADQTGKITVYVAAEG

-70 TKGDVAVAQ
+70 TKGDVAVEQ

-87 ESDYLIEDS
+87 DYLIEDTG
-96 EYGANLNKIGD
+96 YGANLNKIGD
-107 IANASDWSKYWNL
+107 IANAADWSKYWGF
-120 YMNGVSSSL
+120 YINGAYAPA
-129 SLGNITLQDNDKIS
+129 SLGNTTLQDNDKIS
-143 YRYTYYKDPIAQ
+143 YLYTYYGDTAVQ
-155 AKVFDDDTSLNPDS
+155 AKVFDDDASLNPDS

-195 GDGQNVYGIETP
+195 GDGQTVYGIETP

-257 IAGKYPEL
+257 IAGKYPEF

-352 WSSVDSVAMALQ
+352 WNSVDSVAMALQ

-381 DRTAV
+381 DRAAV

-446 GMTVLD
+446 GVTVLD

-487 MEGRDSLYDV
+487 MEGKDSLYDV
-497 RYSGVTP
+497 RYTGVT
-504 EPSPSV
+504 PSV

-529 VSPSNVPS
+529 
-537 ETSSAAP
+537 
-544 SQSPAV
+544 V

-587 KVKAVKTKVTVKK
+587 KVKAVKTKVSVKK

>member
-30 ADETG
+30 ADET
-35 DAQTGKITVYVAAEG
+35 DADQTGKITVYVAAEG
-50 EDDKG
+50 ADDEG
-55 HTVDTGK
+55 HTVDIGK

-70 TKGDVAVAQ
+70 TKGDVAVEQ

-87 ESDYLIEDS
+87 DYLIEDTG
-96 EYGANLNKIGD
+96 YGANLNKIGD
-107 IANASDWSKYWNL
+107 IANAADWSKYWGF
-120 YMNGVSSSL
+120 YINGAYAPA
-129 SLGNITLQDNDKIS
+129 SLGNTTLQDNDKIS
-143 YRYTYYKDPIAQ
+143 YLYTYYGDTAVQ
-155 AKVFDDDTSLNPDS
+155 AKVFDDDASLNPDS

-195 GDGQNVYGIETP
+195 GDGQTVYGIETP

-220 YKSDYFDKMYA
+220 YKSDYFDEMYA

-563 APAKTATPA
+563 APAK
-572 ATASAAPAKSKVKVT
+572 SKDKVT

>member
-30 ADETG
+30 ADET
-35 DAQTGKITVYVAAEG
+35 DADQTGKITVYVAAEG
-50 EDDKG
+50 ADDEG
-55 HTVDTGK
+55 HTVDIGK

-70 TKGDVAVAQ
+70 TKGDVAVEQ

-87 ESDYLIEDS
+87 DYLIEDTG
-96 EYGANLNKIGD
+96 YGANLNKIGD
-107 IANASDWSKYWNL
+107 IANAADWSKYWGF
-120 YMNGVSSSL
+120 YINGAYAPA
-129 SLGNITLQDNDKIS
+129 SLGNTTLQDNDKIS
-143 YRYTYYKDPIAQ
+143 YLYTYYGDTAVQ
-155 AKVFDDDTSLNPDS
+155 AKVFDDDASLNPDS

-195 GDGQNVYGIETP
+195 GDGQTVYGIETP

-220 YKSDYFDKMYA
+220 YKSDYFDEMYA

-446 GMTVLD
+446 GVTVLD

-487 MEGRDSLYDV
+487 MEGKDSLYDV
-497 RYSGVTP
+497 RYTGVT
-504 EPSPSV
+504 PSV
-510 TPSVVPSEAPSAA
+510 TPSVVPSEAPSEA
-523 PSQSPT
+523 PSQSPA